1 MLKTQRGIIAILI
14 EENEEHVGILTIVH
28 AQYNKL
34 EQKLHKTGAKVAQ
47 NEGLI
52 WLLKL

>member
-34 EQKLHKTGAKVAQ
+34 EQKLHTTH
-47 NEGLI
+47 EGLI
-52 WLLKL
+52 